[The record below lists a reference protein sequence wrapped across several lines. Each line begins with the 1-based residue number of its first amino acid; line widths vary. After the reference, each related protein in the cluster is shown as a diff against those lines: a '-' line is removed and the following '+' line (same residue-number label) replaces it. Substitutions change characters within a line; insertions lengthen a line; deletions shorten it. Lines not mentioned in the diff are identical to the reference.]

1 MGAGGLG
8 PGKIVAPRR
17 RGLPI
22 IRFALLVDC
31 APALPQRGLLA
42 CGQTPFAA
50 KPQRDGPCQSQSFPR
65 AMQCTSPANSGAA
78 APLPAA
84 PAAILAR
91 AVAASH
97 PRLSGE
103 RLWPVLARLC
113 QSRPPTRQM
122 PAAPRCCNATQSRGA
137 LCTGQA
143 RSKGLRSSSSSGPVV
158 QVCYARPYPEHKT
171 THTTRSPPY
180 LLRPAPAIIPIPAR
194 LRSCTLP
201 PRRPACEK
209 LMLPPSPPIQSV
221 PGRIS
226 PNLPLPLPLL
236 LPPPKTPHQ
245 PHTAPPLG
253 LLLSKLLL
261 AAAIP
266 LSPPPLLPLCFFFSP
281 PPVSITTIQTER
293 PKDSIVLLERVATL
307 FLWGALS
314 FPSPVPFP
322 LA

>member
-171 THTTRSPPY
+171 TPHNALSSLSAPSGACYNTHTCTSPQLHSAPPSSR
-180 LLRPAPAIIPIPAR
+180 LRKAYAASLSPNPIRPWPDIAKSPSPSPSPSAPPQNSSPATHRPPAR
-194 LRSCTLP
+194 P
-201 PRRPACEK
+201 VAIKIAPRRRH
-209 LMLPPSPPIQSV
+209 S
-221 PGRIS
+221 
-226 PNLPLPLPLL
+226 
-236 LPPPKTPHQ
+236 
-245 PHTAPPLG
+245 
-253 LLLSKLLL
+253 
-261 AAAIP
+261 P
-266 LSPPPLLPLCFFFSP
+266 LSPPLLPLCFFFSP